1 MIESGV
7 SKMAEITV
15 FDLCSLYIEYDEE
28 VVIWNIQKEK
38 EVFRGTF
45 SEAMYSIEFADYT
58 EGSFGIENG
67 IICINID

>member
-1 MIESGV
+1 
-7 SKMAEITV
+7 MAEITV

-28 VVIWNIQKEK
+28 VVIWNVQKKK

-45 SEAMYSIEFADYT
+45 SEAMYSSEFADYT
-58 EGSFGIENG
+58 VGSFRIENG

>member
-1 MIESGV
+1 
-7 SKMAEITV
+7 MAEITV

-28 VVIWNIQKEK
+28 VVIWNVQKKK

-45 SEAMYSIEFADYT
+45 SEAMYSSEFADYT
-58 EGSFGIENG
+58 VSSFGIENG

>member
-1 MIESGV
+1 M
-7 SKMAEITV
+7 SKRVREMVEITV

-28 VVIWNIQKEK
+28 VVIWNIQEEK

-45 SEAMYSIEFADYT
+45 SEAMYSSEFADYT
-58 EGSFGIENG
+58 VGSFGIENG

>member
-1 MIESGV
+1 
-7 SKMAEITV
+7 MAEITV

-28 VVIWNIQKEK
+28 VVIWNVQKGK

-45 SEAMYSIEFADYT
+45 SEAMYSSEFADYT
-58 EGSFGIENG
+58 VSSFGIENG

>member
-1 MIESGV
+1 
-7 SKMAEITV
+7 MAEITV

-28 VVIWNIQKEK
+28 VVIWNVQKEK

-45 SEAMYSIEFADYT
+45 SEAMYSSEFADYT
-58 EGSFGIENG
+58 VSSFGIENG

>member
-1 MIESGV
+1 
-7 SKMAEITV
+7 MAEITV

-45 SEAMYSIEFADYT
+45 SEAMYSSEFADYT
-58 EGSFGIENG
+58 VGSFVIENG
-67 IICINID
+67 IICVNID

>member
-1 MIESGV
+1 
-7 SKMAEITV
+7 MAEITV

-28 VVIWNIQKEK
+28 VVIWSIQEEK

-45 SEAMYSIEFADYT
+45 SEAMYSSEFADHT
-58 EGSFGIENG
+58 VGSFGIENG

>member
-1 MIESGV
+1 
-7 SKMAEITV
+7 MAEITV

-28 VVIWNIQKEK
+28 VVIWSIQEKK

-45 SEAMYSIEFADYT
+45 SEAMYSSEFADYT
-58 EGSFGIENG
+58 VGSFDIENG